1 MTVKRT
7 VSCGK
12 VNLDLVGQ
20 SVTIMGWVH
29 RRRDHGGLVFLDVRD
44 AQGWVQ
50 VVFSR
55 QISAAAYDLAE
66 TLRVEYVV
74 AIAGVVNRR
83 EVGRENPRIPTGL
96 VEIAGQNLEILNE
109 ARTPPLHIADQGE
122 ADEAVRLRYRYLD
135 LRRPEMYANLLLRHR
150 TFKTIRDFFDA
161 HGFLEVET
169 PCLTRS
175 TPEGARD
182 YLVPSRLQPGHFYAL
197 PQSPQLF
204 KQLLMVSGVDR
215 YVQLARCFRDE
226 DLRADRQPEFT
237 QLDIEMAFIDEEGI
251 FGLIEELFA
260 HLYRQVLGVELAQP
274 FPRLTYREAMT
285 RYGTDKPDL
294 RYGLPITDLSGLLG
308 DAGFKV
314 FRSAVAAGGVVRA
327 LHVPG
332 AAGLSRRELDEIN
345 QQALQLGAAGVT
357 PFAWTAQGARSP
369 AAKSLGEE
377 TLAKVAVALEMSEGD
392 LALIA
397 AGPAGLVARV
407 LGQLRVRLA
416 GQLGLIPAGAWKFV
430 WITHFP
436 LLEYSEEEGKFAA
449 AHHPF
454 TSPQPEDAGLLDTD
468 PGAVRARAYDLVL
481 NGVELSSG
489 SIRIHRRD
497 LQERVFRALGI
508 EKDEAERRFGFL
520 LEAFEYGTPPHGGIA
535 FGLDRVV
542 MMMAG
547 CESIRE
553 VIAFP
558 KTSSAACPLT
568 GAPTGVDPRQ
578 LQELQIQH
586 LRKV

>member
-55 QISAAAYDLAE
+55 QISAAAYELAE

-83 EVGRENPRIPTGL
+83 EAGRENPRIPTGL
-96 VEIAGQNLEILNE
+96 VEIAGQHLEILNE

-377 TLAKVAVALEMSEGD
+377 TLAKVAAALEMSEGD

>member
-55 QISAAAYDLAE
+55 QISAAAYELAE

-260 HLYRQVLGVELAQP
+260 HLYRQVLGVELTQP

>member
-1 MTVKRT
+1 MKRS
-7 VSCGK
+7 VSCGQ

-55 QISAAAYDLAE
+55 QICAGAYELAE
-66 TLRVEYVV
+66 SLRVEYVV
-74 AIAGVVNRR
+74 AIAGIVNRR
-83 EVGRENPRIPTGL
+83 EAGRENPRIATGL
-96 VEIAGQNLEILNE
+96 VEIAGQKLEILNE

-122 ADEAVRLRYRYLD
+122 TDEAVRLRYRYLD

-161 HGFLEVET
+161 RGFLEVET

-182 YLVPSRLQPGHFYAL
+182 YLVPSRLQPGQFYAL

-237 QLDIEMAFIDEEGI
+237 QLDIEMAFVDEEDI
-251 FGLIEELFA
+251 FGLLEQMFA
-260 HLYRQVLGVELAQP
+260 HLFRQVLNVELTTP

-308 DAGFKV
+308 GAGFKV
-314 FRSAVAAGGVVRA
+314 FQTAVASGGVVRA

-332 AAGLSRRELDEIN
+332 AAGFSRRELDELN
-345 QQALQLGAAGVT
+345 QQALELGAAGLT
-357 PFAWTAQGARSP
+357 WLTWTAQGARSP

-377 TLAKVAVALEMSEGD
+377 TLAKVAEALGLHEGD
-392 LALIA
+392 LALFA

-416 GQLGLIPAGAWKFV
+416 GQLGLIQPGVWKFV

-436 LLEYSEEEGKFAA
+436 LLEYNEEERKFTA

-468 PGAVRARAYDLVL
+468 PGAVRARAYDSVL
-481 NGVELSSG
+481 NGVELASG
-489 SIRIHRRD
+489 SIRIHRRE
-497 LQERVFRALGI
+497 LQEQVFRALGI

-535 FGLDRVV
+535 FGLDRIV

-558 KTSSAACPLT
+558 KTSSATCPLT

-586 LRKV
+586 VRRV

>member
-1 MTVKRT
+1 MTVKRSA
-7 VSCGK
+7 SCGQ
-12 VNLDLVGQ
+12 VTLDLVGQ
-20 SVTIMGWVH
+20 SVTVMGWVH
-29 RRRDHGGLVFLDVRD
+29 RRRDHGGLVFVDVRD

-50 VVFSR
+50 VVFNR
-55 QISAAAYDLAE
+55 QIAAAAYELAE
-66 TLRVEYVV
+66 RLRVEYVV
-74 AIAGVVNRR
+74 AISGVVNRR
-83 EVGRENPRIPTGL
+83 ETGRENPRIATGL
-96 VEIAGQNLEILNE
+96 VEIAGQRLEILNE

-161 HGFLEVET
+161 QGFLEVET

-182 YLVPSRLQPGHFYAL
+182 YLVPSRLQPGYFYAL

-237 QLDIEMAFIDEEGI
+237 QLDIEMAFVDEEDI
-251 FGLIEELFA
+251 FGLLEQLFV
-260 HLYRQVLGVELAQP
+260 HLYRQVLNVEITRP
-274 FPRLTYREAMT
+274 FPRLTYQEAMT

-294 RYGLPITDLSGLLG
+294 RYGLPIADLSGILG
-308 DAGFKV
+308 EAGFKV
-314 FRSAVAAGGVVRA
+314 FRTAVASGGVVRA
-327 LHVPG
+327 LQVPG
-332 AAGLSRRELDEIN
+332 AAGLSRRELDELN
-345 QQALQLGAAGVT
+345 QQTLELGAAGLT
-357 PFAWTAQGARSP
+357 WLTYTEQGVRSP
-369 AAKSLGEE
+369 AAKSLGED
-377 TLAKVAVALEMSEGD
+377 TLAKVIEALGLNAGD
-392 LALIA
+392 LALFA
-397 AGPAGLVARV
+397 AGPAALVARV

-416 GQLGLIPAGAWKFV
+416 GQLGLVQPGSWKFV

-436 LLEYSEEEGKFAA
+436 LLEYSEEEGKFTA

-454 TSPQPEDAGLLDTD
+454 TSPRPEDAGLLETD

-481 NGVELSSG
+481 DGVELASG
-489 SIRIHRRD
+489 SIRIHRRE

-578 LQELQIQH
+578 LQELQIQPV
-586 LRKV
+586 RRS